1 MNLSVLFSRL
11 KGKYLSDDGK
21 SVDYQGLRN
30 DDLFVEFES
39 HVDQLYY
46 VDLSKLNQAQLKS
59 FFISITVSIVIRL
72 QDCFNKHYLF
82 WFLLFSSSRCLQHT
96 NNSWIVQMW
105 SIAQF
110 SNRCQQFLEIHCIH
124 YQWIGIFSRCYRAW
138 SSQG

>member
-1 MNLSVLFSRL
+1 MGKMNLPFNNKMNILNKPTSDLSSNGSASTVTASLQRMILRL

-46 VDLSKLNQAQLKS
+46 VDLSELNQAQLKS

-96 NNSWIVQMW
+96 NNSWIVQM
-105 SIAQF
+105 
-110 SNRCQQFLEIHCIH
+110 
-124 YQWIGIFSRCYRAW
+124 
-138 SSQG
+138 